1 MVKSSLQLGCGHLLA
16 EPGLPVSPPCS
27 VLLWTLVRGTSLL
40 GHGPVALV
48 SVESSLEMQT
58 LRHSPRPA
66 DLGLHFQRGQS
77 SLRSTGVA
85 SGGAAS
91 AGMATWLLQARQ
103 LPGLAVLRVS

>member
-1 MVKSSLQLGCGHLLA
+1 MVKSSLLLGCGHLLA

-40 GHGPVALV
+40 GHGPLALV

-66 DLGLHFQRGQS
+66 DLGLHFHRGQS